1 MITSINNKPE
11 LGLGI
16 YTVPDIAHIL
26 RIPVVKV
33 NRWIKEY
40 WDNKFA
46 KNFAHSYSWQSGGSR
61 AVNFYTLVEL
71 CICFKL
77 NEAGVPTKAIIEAH
91 QTLSSI
97 FKTPYPFASKL
108 ILSKISTDTK
118 KVYFR
123 EDDKVIY
130 SLDVHKQFNIEF
142 VKLFFKNIE
151 FNENSVAQRLWPLG
165 KDKNIVVDPH
175 NQFGQPVIL
184 NTNIYPETLYTLFK
198 AGEPIDFIAHI
209 YDVAEQDVN
218 DAIEF
223 CVAA

>member
-1 MITSINNKPE
+1 LIQNIINRPK

-26 RIPVVKV
+26 KIPVIKV

-40 WDNKFA
+40 WDKKLA
-46 KNFAHSYSWQSGGSR
+46 QNFDLSYSWQSGDSR

-71 CICFKL
+71 CICLKL

-91 QTLSSI
+91 QTLGNI
-97 FKTPYPFASKL
+97 FKTPYPFASKF

-118 KVYFR
+118 KIYFS
-123 EDDKVIY
+123 EGDKVIY
-130 SLDVHKQFNIEF
+130 SLDVHRQFNIEF
-142 VKLFFKNIE
+142 VKLFFKNID
-151 FNENSVAQRLWPLG
+151 FNEDSLAGRLWPLG
-165 KDKNIVVDPH
+165 KEKHIIVDPDH
-175 NQFGQPVIL
+175 QFGQPVIL

-198 AGEPIDFIAHI
+198 AGEPIDFIAHV
-209 YDVAEQDVN
+209 YEVTEQEVN

-223 CVAA
+223 CKAA

>member
-1 MITSINNKPE
+1 MIQNIINRPK

-26 RIPVVKV
+26 KIPVIKV

-40 WDNKFA
+40 WDKKLA
-46 KNFAHSYSWQSGGSR
+46 KNFDLSYSWQSGDSR

-71 CICFKL
+71 CICLKL

-91 QTLSSI
+91 QTLGNI
-97 FKTPYPFASKL
+97 FKTPYPFASKF

-118 KVYFR
+118 KIYFS
-123 EDDKVIY
+123 EGDKVIY
-130 SLDVHKQFNIEF
+130 SLDVHRQFNIEF
-142 VKLFFKNIE
+142 VKLFFKNID
-151 FNENSVAQRLWPLG
+151 FNEDSLAGRLWPLG
-165 KDKNIVVDPH
+165 KEKHIIVDPAH
-175 NQFGQPVIL
+175 QFGQPVIL

-198 AGEPIDFIAHI
+198 AGEPIDFIAHV
-209 YDVAEQDVN
+209 YEVTEQEVN

-223 CVAA
+223 CKAA